1 MYLSICPLVLQDHVT
16 LVRAPQTNMFQWG
29 FSFMQ
34 DFMQGFNTLKWLYN
48 TCTQYF
54 GIITQLWD
62 ARHELLSIS
71 KIWCRILAGVA
82 VYLISMNAA
91 HPHIITA
98 VRGAAR
104 VAARGGRRLARN
116 TLSGIW
122 GVTKPRASST
132 PPVSL
137 VNGIKKTRTHVK
149 KPRASSAP
157 PVPPVNGVK
166 KTRTY
171 GTRARHTATV
181 ASAAP
186 VGPRPPR
193 SKAATARPRR
203 YNS

>member
-34 DFMQGFNTLKWLYN
+34 GFNTLKWLYN

-54 GIITQLWD
+54 GIMTQLFD

-71 KIWCRILAGVA
+71 KDWCRILAGVA

-116 TLSGIW
+116 TLSGIR

-149 KPRASSAP
+149 KPRP
-157 PVPPVNGVK
+157 
-166 KTRTY
+166 TR
-171 GTRARHTATV
+171 
-181 ASAAP
+181 SP
-186 VGPRPPR
+186 
-193 SKAATARPRR
+193 AATARPRR
-203 YNS
+203 YDS